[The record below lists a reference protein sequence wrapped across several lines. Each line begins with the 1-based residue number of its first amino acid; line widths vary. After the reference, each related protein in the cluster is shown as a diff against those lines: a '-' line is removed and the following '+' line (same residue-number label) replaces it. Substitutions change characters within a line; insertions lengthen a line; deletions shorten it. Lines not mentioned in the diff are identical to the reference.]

1 MSVIKDVKNTKQKLI
16 FFQTTYTPSLDIIDS
31 EIPDGYKIVS
41 LSVAPTK
48 KRDNSSLLKDYETF
62 LVVEPINSDK

>member
-16 FFQTTYTPSLDIIDS
+16 FFQTTYTPSLDTIAS

-41 LSVAPTK
+41 LSVTPTK
-48 KRDNSSLLKDYETF
+48 KENSYTLLKNYETF